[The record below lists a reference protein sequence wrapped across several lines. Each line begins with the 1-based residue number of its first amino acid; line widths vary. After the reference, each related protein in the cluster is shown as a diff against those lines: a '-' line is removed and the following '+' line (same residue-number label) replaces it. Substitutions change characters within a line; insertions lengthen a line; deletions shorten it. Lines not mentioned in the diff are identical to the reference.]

1 MLLSEAIE
9 RLVIATQAD
18 GLSPNTTDG
27 YRRKLK
33 PLLDFL
39 GDVPVEEITTDDLR
53 RYVAYLR
60 GRTTLYPCHP
70 HHKERKGTLS
80 LATINGHVRAFKRL
94 FNFLEAEGVIES
106 APSQKNQDP
115 SSSPP

>member
-53 RYVAYLR
+53 RYVAYIR
-60 GRTTLYPCHP
+60 GRRVTLLTHYA
-70 HHKERKGTLS
+70 LS
-80 LATINGHVRAFKRL
+80 LSPSPQRAKRDSFAGHNKRAR
-94 FNFLEAEGVIES
+94 EGLQAS
-106 APSQKNQDP
+106 LQLSGGRRGH
-115 SSSPP
+115 

>member
-60 GRTTLYPCHP
+60 GRTTLSIPVTLTT
-70 HHKERKGTLS
+70 KSEKG
-80 LATINGHVRAFKRL
+80 L
-94 FNFLEAEGVIES
+94 FRW
-106 APSQKNQDP
+106 PQ
-115 SSSPP
+115 

>member
-53 RYVAYLR
+53 RYVAYIR
-60 GRTTLYPCHP
+60 GRRVTLLTQDKSYATTAP
-70 HHKERKGTLS
+70 
-80 LATINGHVRAFKRL
+80 
-94 FNFLEAEGVIES
+94 ES
-106 APSQKNQDP
+106 VA
-115 SSSPP
+115 